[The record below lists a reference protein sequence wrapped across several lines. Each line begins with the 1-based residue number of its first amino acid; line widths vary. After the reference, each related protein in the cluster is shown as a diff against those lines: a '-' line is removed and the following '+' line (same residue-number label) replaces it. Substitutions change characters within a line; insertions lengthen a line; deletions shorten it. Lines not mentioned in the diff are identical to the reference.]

1 MYKLGAANAGG
12 SSRILDVICEGR
24 TFGMLARVECFVSS
38 YGTSNIYA
46 LILWYAYNLLFGE
59 SVTDV
64 IVIFLCHLLIS
75 LVVIWEKI
83 VISLTGNHQE
93 N

>member
-46 LILWYAYNLLFGE
+46 LILWYAYNVLFGE

-83 VISLTGNHQE
+83 VISLTGSHQE

>member
-46 LILWYAYNLLFGE
+46 RLLCCAYNLLFGA
-59 SVTDV
+59 
-64 IVIFLCHLLIS
+64 F
-75 LVVIWEKI
+75 
-83 VISLTGNHQE
+83 GM
-93 N
+93 

>member
-24 TFGMLARVECFVSS
+24 TFDMLARVECFVSS

-46 LILWYAYNLLFGE
+46 LIL
-59 SVTDV
+59 
-64 IVIFLCHLLIS
+64 
-75 LVVIWEKI
+75 
-83 VISLTGNHQE
+83 
-93 N
+93 